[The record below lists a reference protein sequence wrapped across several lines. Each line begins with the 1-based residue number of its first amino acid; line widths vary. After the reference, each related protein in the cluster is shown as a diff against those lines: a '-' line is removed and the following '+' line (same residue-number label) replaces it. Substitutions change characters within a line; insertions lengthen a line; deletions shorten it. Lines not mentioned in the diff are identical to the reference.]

1 MPRAHGGLGA
11 VPAALQELEAAPG
24 PEGRAGLREGRR
36 RGREVQLLA
45 HAHLRLLPLL
55 NSKGMLPLLTNGRLS
70 QTIQHGFP
78 EALAAA
84 LLRAMYRSALPAS
97 EYTILLQDLSLVE
110 KCCAFLRG
118 EFEFVNII
126 GILTKVASLTSS
138 SVFGPGDAS
147 KPLASLEG
155 TLIS

>member
-1 MPRAHGGLGA
+1 MA
-11 VPAALQELEAAPG
+11 VRLRQRFPPSQAAEFRNIQRPLFMLPSFSGEYPTPPTAPNDAL
-24 PEGRAGLREGRR
+24 PP
-36 RGREVQLLA
+36 Q
-45 HAHLRLLPLL
+45 HILRLFPLL

-97 EYTILLQDLSLVE
+97 DYTVLLQDLSLVE

-118 EFEFVNII
+118 EFEYVNII
-126 GILTKVASLTSS
+126 GIASDESDESDDSS
-138 SVFGPGDAS
+138 SSD
-147 KPLASLEG
+147 
-155 TLIS
+155 